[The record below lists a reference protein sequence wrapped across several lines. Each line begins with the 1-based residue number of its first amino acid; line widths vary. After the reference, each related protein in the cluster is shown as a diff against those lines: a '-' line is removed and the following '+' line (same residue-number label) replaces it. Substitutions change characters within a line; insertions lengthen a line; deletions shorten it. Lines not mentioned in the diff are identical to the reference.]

1 MNTATLLFLNVRW
14 LDVLDIV
21 LVAFLFYKLYHIIK
35 GTVAIRIFVGIA
47 GIYLLWKLVKAF
59 QMEML
64 GEILGQFIG
73 VGVIAL
79 IIVFQQEL
87 RKFLLMVGGAGWNKI
102 AENAFLS
109 KWFKREEHEATPKV
123 VQALSRTCSSLAGS
137 KTGAL
142 IIIENKS
149 NPMMHVQNADVIDAV
164 LSADLLRSIFHK
176 ESPMHDGAV
185 IILKD
190 RIHAVRCVLPVSDSV
205 SLPKEFGMRHRSAV
219 GITEV
224 SDAMAIAISE
234 ENGGISIAEDGR
246 LKVDVSLKTLEREL
260 RKILG

>member
-1 MNTATLLFLNVRW
+1 MTLASLLFLNVRW

-21 LVAFLFYKLYHIIK
+21 LVAYLFYMLYHLIK
-35 GTVAIRIFVGIA
+35 GTVAIRIFGGIA
-47 GIYLLWKLVKAF
+47 AIYLLWKLVKAF

-87 RKFLLMVGGAGWNKI
+87 RKFLLMVGGSGWNRI
-102 AENAFLS
+102 AENAYFS
-109 KWFKREEHEATPKV
+109 KWFKQDKPEAMPQSV
-123 VQALSRTCSSLAGS
+123 MALSRTCSSLSGT

-149 NPMMHVQNADVIDAV
+149 NPMIHVQNADVIDAV
-164 LSADLLRSIFHK
+164 LSADLLKAIFHK

-185 IILKD
+185 VIIKN
-190 RIHAVRCVLPVSDSV
+190 RINAVRCVLPVSDST

-234 ENGGISIAEDGR
+234 ENGGISIAEAGK

-260 RKILG
+260 RKVLV